1 VSVVR
6 ELSLAGLFFNVRT
19 LIRQRKP
26 GGDVETYSLIV
37 LLGVWMAAS
46 SGSGFLLALLAK
58 RVHPGLSMVKLWLF
72 YTVLMALL
80 AAVVFLIGWF

>member
-1 VSVVR
+1 M
-6 ELSLAGLFFNVRT
+6 
-19 LIRQRKP
+19 
-26 GGDVETYSLIV
+26 ETYSLIV
-37 LLGVWMAAS
+37 LLGVWTAAS